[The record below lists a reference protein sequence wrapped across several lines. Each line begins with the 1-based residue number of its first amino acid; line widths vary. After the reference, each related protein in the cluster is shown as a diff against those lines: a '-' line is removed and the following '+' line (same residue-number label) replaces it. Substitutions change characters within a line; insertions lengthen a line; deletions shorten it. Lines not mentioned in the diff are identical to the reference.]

1 MRAGEDEHGTA
12 YTFRTDL
19 MQLESKYTAGM
30 RRSDYSIPQSHAYG
44 TGSARDFTH
53 LRRGGEFSDA
63 IIRVGN
69 VIFPVHRNILACC
82 SPYFRAL
89 FTDLDRKRKSMDF
102 SNSNSLET
110 TEMIT
115 KAQTK
120 TITVYSDGM
129 EAMDSAPSST
139 DASWLT
145 KRTPSSSKQSSG
157 QSSPTSD
164 HARNRSPTQCS
175 SSSASL
181 TARKVGSS
189 FSLHRR
195 FGTPSPNGSSESRAS
210 SPMAPFT
217 QAFQLTQKPHQAGCP
232 YYEVTLTDVSPETMN
247 DIIEH
252 AYGGK
257 VVVSAHNVEQLLPA
271 ADRFQVTSLLKA
283 CCDFLSGELSIGN
296 CISIVKFASHFY
308 QCDALREK
316 GTKYLLDNFTSV
328 FQTSPEFEKLTCK
341 ELISILEADQLNAK
355 YEELV
360 LDAIIRWVIADVE
373 DRQKHIR
380 DLVRCARVGLML
392 PDNMREFVDSW
403 LLSGNLNSEFNRV
416 TIQVMESV
424 LQLQKQQM
432 NEVDGAMFSPRL
444 PRDIMFVIGG
454 SNFGFPLNLVEAFD
468 CRTWLWSI
476 ICPYDFAPRSYHGMA
491 TLENE
496 IYIIGGFSGQVYLSS
511 CCKFKPETLTW
522 HDVTPMN
529 TKRCYVGVA
538 ELKGYMYA
546 VGGYDGV
553 YRLNSAERFNKLRNQ
568 WSFISPMTHQRSDA
582 GVAVLDDKLY
592 VCGGFN
598 GQECIKAVELYDPDT
613 DRWSPVP
620 GMPLGRSGLG
630 VVAYKNC
637 LYAVGGFD
645 GSDSSVRLSVMEYYS
660 PETRQWT
667 SLQPMPHPRSNLA
680 VEVLEDIM
688 YAIGGYSGDRT
699 TSLVEC
705 YDFSTNTW
713 YQSTRLS
720 HNRSALGVCVVSGLP
735 NTADILRRDH
745 TIFRQ
750 RLPTLEY

>member
-1 MRAGEDEHGTA
+1 MRAGEDEDGAA
-12 YTFRTDL
+12 YTFRTNL
-19 MQLESKYTAGM
+19 GQLKSKRTTDM
-30 RRSDYSIPQSHAYG
+30 RRCDYSLPQLHVYD
-44 TGSARDFTH
+44 TGSARDFTY
-53 LRRGGEFSDA
+53 LRRCGEFSDA

-69 VIFPVHRNILACC
+69 VTFPVHRNILACC
-82 SPYFRAL
+82 SPYFR
-89 FTDLDRKRKSMDF
+89 
-102 SNSNSLET
+102 
-110 TEMIT
+110 
-115 KAQTK
+115 
-120 TITVYSDGM
+120 
-129 EAMDSAPSST
+129 
-139 DASWLT
+139 
-145 KRTPSSSKQSSG
+145 
-157 QSSPTSD
+157 QSSPTSE
-164 HARNRSPTQCS
+164 HARNISPAQCS

-181 TARKVGSS
+181 STRKVGSS
-189 FSLHRR
+189 FSIHRHFTYDR
-195 FGTPSPNGSSESRAS
+195 IISRKKDQTFFFLKCVCILCCTLCLFHLCPYRSRTS
-210 SPMAPFT
+210 SPLTPYNQSFMLNQKT
-217 QAFQLTQKPHQAGCP
+217 QQAGSP
-232 YYEVTLTDVSPETMN
+232 YYEVTLTGVSPETMN

-252 AYGGK
+252 AYGGQ

-341 ELISILEADQLNAK
+341 ELLSILKADQLNAK

-373 DRQKHIR
+373 DRQKHIHE
-380 DLVRCARVGLML
+380 LVRCARVGLML

-403 LLSGNLNSEFNRV
+403 LLSGNLNTEFNSV

-454 SNFGFPLNLVEAFD
+454 SNFGFPLNLVEAYD

-476 ICPYDFAPRSYHGMA
+476 ICPYEFAPRSYHGMV
-491 TLENE
+491 TLDNE

-522 HDVTPMN
+522 QDVTPMN

-538 ELKGYMYA
+538 ELKGYLYA

-553 YRLNSAERFNKLRNQ
+553 YRLNSAERFNKNKNQ

-598 GQECIKAVELYDPDT
+598 GMECIRAVEMYDPDI
-613 DRWSPVP
+613 DRWFSVP

-630 VVAYKNC
+630 VVAYKNY

-645 GSDSSVRLSVMEYYS
+645 GSDSSVRLSTMEYYS

-667 SLQPMPHPRSNLA
+667 SLEPMPHPRSNLA
-680 VEVLEDIM
+680 VEVLEDIL

-745 TIFRQ
+745 AGFRQ
-750 RLPTLEY
+750 RLPTVEY